1 VILVEKYEYLDE
13 DNIGIEVLKKGIIYH
28 YTSVEGVLGILD
40 KSEFWATKSD
50 FLNDISEINYTF
62 NLFEEN
68 FLNKIKNEKV
78 RTRMISQFR
87 SKLDKETDLYNKV
100 LYGTYIISFSTNQD
114 NLLLWSEFTRKM
126 GYNLGFDIK
135 DIRDAFNSK
144 YETDGKFL
152 LRLNG
157 KVIYNKEEQ
166 IRLLGNKIDWKLISD
181 SSDKN
186 MNSLENLDES
196 ISDEIIEGFISWIIE
211 ICSLYSMIFKDSK
224 FEHEEEYRFII
235 KSLHNSEIVSLNKE
249 MNFRVKEGA
258 LCPFVKVPFKGL
270 NSLESI
276 TIGPKNNIDIAKKG
290 LEIYCRNKEIDPKIL
305 KSNIPLRY

>member
-1 VILVEKYEYLDE
+1 MGKYEYLDE
-13 DNIGIEVLKKGIIYH
+13 FADTAVLKKGIIYH
-28 YTSVEGVLGILD
+28 YTTAEGVLGILD

-152 LRLNG
+152 LDNDF

-166 IRLLGNKIDWKLISD
+166 IRILKKYIHWKLISN
-181 SSDKN
+181 SDNVN
-186 MNSLENLDES
+186 MDSLENLDES
-196 ISDEIIEGFISWIIE
+196 ISDEIINYFISDIIE
-211 ICSLYSMIFKDSK
+211 TCLFYSMFFKDSK
-224 FEHEEEYRFII
+224 FEQEEEYRFIFQA
-235 KSLHNSEIVSLNKE
+235 LHNSEKVSINKE

-290 LEIYCRNKEIDPKIL
+290 LEVYCRNKEIDPKIL